1 MKNWH
6 CLLLVCAA
14 CGSDTGSSAG
24 VDAGA
29 DDGGIDPPLGVSKLE
44 ACLLDG
50 GTLTE
55 LWVVNNQHGP
65 VTSIVAD
72 SLVVLGGQ
80 DGSVK
85 QWSIDG
91 DEPTYGKP
99 FTTAGSPVVA
109 LALSSD
115 AHVLAATQQG
125 AVPAWRL
132 SDASAA
138 DTMTIID
145 AQLSALA
152 VSPDATRVIVGT
164 ASGQLFDATRATGA
178 KTPLESSLWGVDAIA
193 FGAGDRLF
201 TAGHW
206 YGTPQIDR
214 RAAADP
220 VAAPDVWNDK
230 QRNGHVRAVA
240 TDADARLLV
249 AAGDGFVATFTPD
262 ELAAGP
268 RAITDA
274 ADHTAVGAVLLPGGA
289 LFVTAGSEGT
299 LRVWSAETAE
309 SVTTLSVAEPIGLA
323 SDTDG
328 TRLFTSGADGKLH
341 AFGCTK

>member
-6 CLLLVCAA
+6 CLLLVCAG
-14 CGSDTGSSAG
+14 CGTDTGAG
-24 VDAGA
+24 TEVDAGT
-29 DDGGIDPPLGVSKLE
+29 DDGGIDTPGELSKLE
-44 ACLLDG
+44 SCLSEG

-55 LWVVNNQHGP
+55 LWAVNNQHGP
-65 VTSIVAD
+65 VTSIVAG

-91 DEPTYGKP
+91 DEPAYGTP

-125 AVPAWRL
+125 TVPAWRL
-132 SDASAA
+132 SDASAT
-138 DTMTIID
+138 DTTTIVD

-152 VSPDATRVIVGT
+152 VSPDATRLVVGT
-164 ASGQLFDATRATGA
+164 ATGQLFDATRETGA
-178 KTPLESSLWGVDAIA
+178 KEQLESSLWGVDAIA
-193 FGAGDRLF
+193 FAAGDRLY

-206 YGTPQIDR
+206 YGTPQIER
-214 RAAADP
+214 R
-220 VAAPDVWNDK
+220 VAATPIYVIDEWND
-230 QRNGHVRAVA
+230 QARNGHVRAVA
-240 TDADARLLV
+240 ANAEASLLV
-249 AAGDGFVATFTPD
+249 AAGDGFVATFAPD
-262 ELAAGP
+262 DLAAGP
-268 RAITDA
+268 RVIADA

-299 LRVWSAETAE
+299 LRVWNAETAAH
-309 SVTTLSVAEPIGLA
+309 VATLQIAAPIGLA
-323 SDTDG
+323 ADTDG
-328 TRLFTSGADGKLH
+328 TRLFTSGADGRLH
-341 AFGCTK
+341 AFGCTP